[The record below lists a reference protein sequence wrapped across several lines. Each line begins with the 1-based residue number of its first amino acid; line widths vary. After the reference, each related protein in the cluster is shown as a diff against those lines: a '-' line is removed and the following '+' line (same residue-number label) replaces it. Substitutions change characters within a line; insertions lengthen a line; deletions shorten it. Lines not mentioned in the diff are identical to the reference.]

1 MHISRVSDHGP
12 ESFIGNGF
20 GNLISWALH
29 HDAVKHMMHARS
41 VSLCLSPFAKVSVI
55 NCGLQIYC
63 FYFVRVYYF
72 VKFAR
77 IRKSQNAMKKS
88 YILLFAAVVLTV
100 TGCDFFRKL
109 AGRPTSDV
117 IEVKRQEMVA
127 DLEAKAAREK
137 AIQDS
142 LDLIAKH
149 EADSVEAWRFIE
161 ENDVRIYPA
170 SDLGGIVED
179 GLKEFSYYEGT
190 RYRIIVG
197 SFKDKANADKMVAK
211 VWEAGE
217 AMDLWAHQIRMR
229 NGMIAVAVRPN
240 NRIQNAIRGIDDLK
254 NCGICPPD
262 VWILKIE

>member
-1 MHISRVSDHGP
+1 
-12 ESFIGNGF
+12 
-20 GNLISWALH
+20 
-29 HDAVKHMMHARS
+29 
-41 VSLCLSPFAKVSVI
+41 
-55 NCGLQIYC
+55 
-63 FYFVRVYYF
+63 
-72 VKFAR
+72 
-77 IRKSQNAMKKS
+77 MKKS

-170 SDLGGIVED
+170 SDLGGILED

-217 AMDLWAHQIRMR
+217 AIDLWAHQIRMR
-229 NGMIAVAVRPN
+229 NGMIAVAVRPT
-240 NRIQNAIRGIDDLK
+240 NRIQSAIWGIDDLK

-262 VWILKIE
+262 VWILKTE

>member
-1 MHISRVSDHGP
+1 
-12 ESFIGNGF
+12 
-20 GNLISWALH
+20 
-29 HDAVKHMMHARS
+29 
-41 VSLCLSPFAKVSVI
+41 
-55 NCGLQIYC
+55 
-63 FYFVRVYYF
+63 
-72 VKFAR
+72 
-77 IRKSQNAMKKS
+77 MKKS
-88 YILLFAAVVLTV
+88 YILLFAAVMLTV

-117 IEVKRQEMVA
+117 IEVKRQEMEA
-127 DLEAKAAREK
+127 DLKAKADREK

-142 LDLIAKH
+142 LDLVAKH

-170 SDLGGIVED
+170 SDLGGIFED
-179 GLKEFSYYEGT
+179 GLKESSYYQGA

-197 SFKDKANADKMVAK
+197 SFRDKANADKMVSK

-229 NGMIAVAVRPN
+229 NGMIAVAVGPT
-240 NRIQNAIRGIDDLK
+240 NRIQNAIWGIDDLK

>member
-1 MHISRVSDHGP
+1 MM
-12 ESFIGNGF
+12 
-20 GNLISWALH
+20 L
-29 HDAVKHMMHARS
+29 VKRS
-41 VSLCLSPFAKVSVI
+41 CLCRCPFVKVSVVSY
-55 NCGLQIYC
+55 GLQIYY

-77 IRKSQNAMKKS
+77 MRKCQNAMKKS
-88 YILLFAAVVLTV
+88 YILLFAAVMLTV

-117 IEVKRQEMVA
+117 IEVKRQEMMA
-127 DLEAKAAREK
+127 DLEAKAARQK
-137 AIQDS
+137 AVEDS
-142 LDLIAKH
+142 LALVAKN

-170 SDLGGIVED
+170 SDLGGILED
-179 GLKEFSYYEGT
+179 GLKEVSYYEGT

-197 SFKDKANADKMVAK
+197 SFRDKANADKMVAK

-240 NRIQNAIRGIDDLK
+240 NRIQNAIGGIDDLK